1 MQRNSSLKNLLVLGG
16 AGFAREVAWLVSD
29 INQVKVP
36 VWNII
41 GFWEGDEK
49 ESSSGAT
56 INGIPLLNT
65 SEIKKF
71 LPDLSA
77 IVAISNP
84 AIRQRAVK
92 QAEKLGCVFATL
104 IHPSVRYD
112 HKTITIGQGSIICA
126 GSLLS
131 VNVSI
136 GSHVV
141 VNWHCTIGHD
151 SILHDFVTVS
161 PGCRI
166 SGHTSINPG
175 SYIGAGAVTI
185 EGHTIGKNSIIGAGA
200 VVATDIP
207 DNVTAVGVPARVR
220 GK

>member
-1 MQRNSSLKNLLVLGG
+1 MPRNSSLKNLLILGG
-16 AGFAREVAWLVSD
+16 AGFAREVACLVSD
-29 INQVKVP
+29 INQVKEP
-36 VWNII
+36 IWNII
-41 GFWEGDEK
+41 GFWEGE
-49 ESSSGAT
+49 EGETSRTAT
-56 INGIPLLNT
+56 INGIALLNT
-65 SEIKKF
+65 TEIKKF

-77 IVAISNP
+77 IVAISKP
-84 AIRQRAVK
+84 AIRQRAVR

-126 GSLLS
+126 GSLIS

-151 SILHDFVTVS
+151 SILHDFVTIS
-161 PGCRI
+161 PGCHI

-185 EGHTIGKNSIIGAGA
+185 ERHTIGENSIIGAGA

-207 DNVTAVGVPARVR
+207 DNVTAVGIPARIKV
-220 GK
+220 K

>member
-1 MQRNSSLKNLLVLGG
+1 LYW
-16 AGFAREVAWLVSD
+16 AGRICPEVAWLVSD

>member
-1 MQRNSSLKNLLVLGG
+1 MTRNSSLRNLLILGG
-16 AGFAREVAWLVSD
+16 AGFAREVGWLVSD
-29 INQVKVP
+29 INHLKKP
-36 VWNII
+36 IWNII
-41 GFWEGDEK
+41 GFWEGDER
-49 ESSSGAT
+49 ETPRTAT

-65 SEIKKF
+65 NEIKKF
-71 LPDLSA
+71 LPDLYA

-84 AIRQRAVK
+84 AIRQRAVM
-92 QAEKLGCVFATL
+92 QAVELGCVFATL
-104 IHPSVRYD
+104 IHPSVCYD
-112 HKTITIGQGSIICA
+112 PNTTTIGQGSIICA

-151 SILHDFVTVS
+151 SILHDFVTLS
-161 PGCRI
+161 PGCHI
-166 SGHTSINPG
+166 SGHTAIKPS

-185 EGHTIGKNSIIGAGA
+185 ERHTIGENSIIGAGA

-207 DNVTAVGVPARVR
+207 DNVTAVGVPARVKER
-220 GK
+220 